1 VNFKDLPDNSYLAFE
16 EIRTLLGFTK
26 PEWRVLLHALSK
38 TGNGWLQFM
47 FGDVTVN
54 VKKIVDTNELHL
66 TVEMKKGNVTKQ
78 AKYRYNLNMMK
89 YSLKMES

>member
-16 EIRTLLGFTK
+16 EIRALLGFTK
-26 PEWRVLLHALSK
+26 AEWRVLLRALSK

-47 FGDVTVN
+47 LGDVTVN

-66 TVEMKKGNVTKQ
+66 TLEMKKGNMTKQ
-78 AKYRYNLNMMK
+78 TKYRYNLNTVK
-89 YSLKMES
+89 GSLIDS